1 MRNYM
6 VVGTAGHIDHG
17 KTRLVKSLTGIETDR
32 LKEERERGISIE
44 LGYAYLKLP
53 SGVIA
58 GFIDVPGHERLVRKM
73 ISGCYG
79 IDLALLIVAAD
90 EGFMPQ
96 TNEHLAILN
105 LLGLKKG
112 IVVVTKI
119 DLVSEIDLP
128 ILEKE
133 IREGVK
139 NSFLENAPIVYTS
152 TVNNT
157 GIANLI
163 ELIDNFS
170 LSLPVRDTT
179 GPFRLFVDRVFSLP
193 GFGTVVTGTT
203 FNGMVKKGQSIEI
216 LPEGLNSKVRSIEV
230 HYQSVEE
237 AIAGERAALNLPD
250 VKVSQIKRGEVIC
263 TPQSYKPTSLLD
275 LKIELLPTKK
285 NILLKHGQR
294 VRFYHGS
301 SEVLGRVLFAGLK
314 EIHPTET
321 NYAQIYLEE
330 PVVAR
335 EGDRFIIRSY
345 SPINTIGG
353 GCILDPYAI
362 KRRKKTLFS
371 SAVNLE
377 DPSTRLIKILNNEDS
392 FMIDIPA
399 LSFIS
404 QKEEEE
410 IIKEVVN
417 SDKLVLLPP
426 EQPLYVSLKSRF
438 EENKLF
444 VEQKLHDYHQAN
456 PHSPGFLLEELRNKL
471 IGLDVKQFRIFIKYL
486 VDSGMV
492 EVNGQIVRL
501 KGLKAVFSGEWLE
514 GRTTLLR
521 LLGENKFTPPTIKE
535 LVEIMNKEGWKKD
548 KLHSLLKAMAEAG
561 DIIKV
566 SEELVFLTSV
576 IENIKKGF
584 IDYLMKKEEISPG
597 DFKDLFNISRKY
609 AIPLLEWFDNQK
621 ITFRDGNVRKLRN
634 KQK

>member
-1 MRNYM
+1 MRNYI

-79 IDLALLIVAAD
+79 IDLALLVIAAD

-96 TNEHLAILN
+96 TYEHLAILN
-105 LLGLKKG
+105 LLGLPKG

-119 DLVSEIDLP
+119 DLVSDNDLP
-128 ILEKE
+128 ILEKD

-152 TVNNT
+152 TVTNI
-157 GIANLI
+157 GIGNLI
-163 ELIDNFS
+163 ELIDSFS
-170 LSLPVRDTT
+170 LTLPVRDTA

-193 GFGTVVTGTT
+193 GFGTVVTGTA
-203 FNGMVKKGQSIEI
+203 FNGLVKKGQGIEI
-216 LPEGLNSKVRSIEV
+216 LPKGLTSRVRSIEV

-237 AIAGERAALNLPD
+237 AFAGERAALNLPD
-250 VKVSQIKRGEVIC
+250 IKVSQIKRGEVIC
-263 TPQSYKPTSLLD
+263 TPQAYKPTSLLD
-275 LKIELLPTKK
+275 LKIELLTGKK
-285 NILLKHGQR
+285 NYLLKHGQR
-294 VRFYHGS
+294 IRFYHGS
-301 SEVLGRVLFAGLK
+301 NEVLGRVLFTGLR
-314 EIHPTET
+314 EIRPGEI
-321 NYAQIYLEE
+321 NVAQVHLEE

-353 GCILDPYAI
+353 GFVLDPYAI
-362 KRRKKTLFS
+362 KRRKKTLLNS
-371 SAVNLE
+371 VVNLE
-377 DPSTRLIKILNNEDS
+377 DPVSRHIKILNNEDS

-410 IIKEVVN
+410 IMKEVLN
-417 SDKLVLLPP
+417 SDKFILLPP
-426 EQPLYVSLKSRF
+426 EQPLYISLKTRF

-444 VEQKLHDYHQAN
+444 VEQKLQAYHQAN

-471 IGLDVKQFRIFIKYL
+471 TGLDVKQFRIFIKYL
-486 VDSGMV
+486 VDLGTV

-514 GRTTLLR
+514 GRTALLK
-521 LLGENKFTPPTIKE
+521 LIGENELFPPTIKE
-535 LVEIMNKEGWKKD
+535 LVEIMDKKGWKKD
-548 KLHSLLKAMAEAG
+548 KLHSLLKAMVEAG
-561 DIIKV
+561 DIVKV

-576 IENIKKGF
+576 IENIKKGL
-584 IDYLMKKEEISPG
+584 IDYLWKKEEISPG
-597 DFKDLFNISRKY
+597 DFKDLLNISRKY

-621 ITFRDGNVRKLRN
+621 ITYREGNVRKLRT